1 MHPLNAALNDEY
13 FVGFIRF
20 FSFSVVLRLIN
31 ITESTESAE
40 CIYIYRERDV
50 CIAYGM
56 AWALK
61 THLIS
66 RRHDVNKFR

>member
-1 MHPLNAALNDEY
+1 MIVWIINKRRTRFAMHPLNAALNDEY

-56 AWALK
+56 A
-61 THLIS
+61 
-66 RRHDVNKFR
+66 